1 MQENNCKMP
10 QQNRG
15 KGIVGNHRD
24 ALILLIGRAWGV
36 SVYFQFLVH

>member
-1 MQENNCKMP
+1 MP